1 MFRGVVVL
9 VVAYMVVPL
18 VEHVIVLVG
27 QAGMASLVVR
37 VVVLVI
43 CTIGCAAVSHVAM
56 DTTYRTADG
65 VVTEWDDLQRKFGN
79 LPEREAPWR
88 PESYV
93 PRRERDEVVSQEAR
107 WAEKE
112 RAEEEEEED
121 VESEDEDAFL
131 KDYRKQRMEEMRQK
145 RVLVAEV
152 VRKVD
157 WREKITERSRSK
169 RVIVH
174 LRDQDRGNEIDRAM
188 SEAVDALVARYPDV
202 GFVHCEAKET
212 VPNFPARNLPAI
224 LVYCDGKV
232 ETTLAGKSAFGGKK
246 CTAEELAYT
255 LNSAGAF
262 GYSPQKQKEHAEAL
276 MKEYLAKMVEA
287 RQNKAMGSDQVE
299 EKE

>member
-1 MFRGVVVL
+1 MVLPIWSKVVQKRCC
-9 VVAYMVVPL
+9 VV
-18 VEHVIVLVG
+18 
-27 QAGMASLVVR
+27 
-37 VVVLVI
+37 
-43 CTIGCAAVSHVAM
+43 TSHVAM

-88 PESYV
+88 PEAFV

-112 RAEEEEEED
+112 RAEDDDED
-121 VESEDEDAFL
+121 VESEEDDAFL
-131 KDYRKQRMEEMRQK
+131 NAYRKQRMVEMRQK
-145 RVLVAEV
+145 RVLAAEV

-157 WREKITERSRSK
+157 WREKITERSRSQ

-188 SEAVDALVARYPDV
+188 SEAVDALVGRYPDV

-262 GYSPQKQKEHAEAL
+262 GYTPQKQKEHAEEL
-276 MKEYLAKMVEA
+276 MKEYLAKMVEE
-287 RQNKAMGSDQVE
+287 RQSKAVGNNQVE
-299 EKE
+299 DQGEEEE

>member
-1 MFRGVVVL
+1 MLQVVL
-9 VVAYMVVPL
+9 HIWSNL
-18 VEHVIVLVG
+18 VHKRCGEV
-27 QAGMASLVVR
+27 
-37 VVVLVI
+37 
-43 CTIGCAAVSHVAM
+43 TSHVAM

-88 PESYV
+88 PEAFV
-93 PRRERDEVVSQEAR
+93 PRRERDEVVSQEER
-107 WAEKE
+107 WTEKE
-112 RAEEEEEED
+112 RAEDDDED
-121 VESEDEDAFL
+121 VESEEDDAFL
-131 KDYRKQRMEEMRQK
+131 NAYRKQRMEEMRQK
-145 RVLVAEV
+145 RVLAAEV

-157 WREKITERSRSK
+157 WREKITERSRSQ

-188 SEAVDALVARYPDV
+188 SEAVDALVGQYPDV

-232 ETTLAGKSAFGGKK
+232 ETTLAGKGAFGGKK

-262 GYSPQKQKEHAEAL
+262 GYSPQKQKEHAEEL
-276 MKEYLAKMVEA
+276 MKEYLAKMVEE
-287 RQNKAMGSDQVE
+287 RQSKAVGNNQVE
-299 EKE
+299 NQGGEEE